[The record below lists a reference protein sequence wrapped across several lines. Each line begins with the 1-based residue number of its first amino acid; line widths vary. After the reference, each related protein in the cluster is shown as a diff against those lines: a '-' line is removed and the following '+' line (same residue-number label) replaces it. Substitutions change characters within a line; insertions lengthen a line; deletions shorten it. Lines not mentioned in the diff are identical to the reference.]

1 MDYDEKRVLDEPI
14 FQPFLT
20 GKKCSSALL
29 TFETVIPKDTFLSDR
44 LARNDDEETTWVQE
58 AIRSSTKGIY
68 SKKVTTELDRL
79 ARTYR
84 TMFDV
89 MREDGSTFMWEL
101 SSHGSQ
107 LTKVSMYGGH
117 RTGTP
122 SSCQEIIKNGQLQ
135 HDLLKL
141 ISHFKPWL
149 VVILTE
155 DEASSHKDFLS
166 VCFA

>member
-1 MDYDEKRVLDEPI
+1 MDYDE
-14 FQPFLT
+14 
-20 GKKCSSALL
+20 ALL
-29 TFETVIPKDTFLSDR
+29 AFETVIPKDTFLSDR

-58 AIRSSTKGIY
+58 AIRSGTKGIY

-89 MREDGSTFMWEL
+89 MRDDGFTFMWEL

-107 LTKVSMYGGH
+107 LTKVSTYGGH

-141 ISHFKPWL
+141 
-149 VVILTE
+149 T
-155 DEASSHKDFLS
+155 DFTFSTL
-166 VCFA
+166 AGGHPHGR

>member
-1 MDYDEKRVLDEPI
+1 MFI
-14 FQPFLT
+14 T
-20 GKKCSSALL
+20 LL
-29 TFETVIPKDTFLSDR
+29 AFETVIRKDTFLSDR
-44 LARNDDEETTWVQE
+44 LARNDDEGTTWVQ
-58 AIRSSTKGIY
+58 AIRSGTNGIY

-84 TMFDV
+84 TMFHVLRDN
-89 MREDGSTFMWEL
+89 GFTFMWEL

-107 LTKVSMYGGH
+107 LTKVSTCGGH

-149 VVILTE
+149 VVILWKMRHLLT
-155 DEASSHKDFLS
+155 KNF
-166 VCFA
+166 VCFS